1 MKLDEIDHPNADV
14 NPMLPRHLSDI
25 RNDLC
30 GVGVLFVS
38 TPGGYRRC
46 YSPAREAVI
55 GAAVRQHARWLQAL
69 LFVSTQIKVVTGAA
83 VRQHTN

>member
-30 GVGVLFVS
+30 GVGVLFRQHARRLQALLFAS
-38 TPGGYRRC
+38 TRGGYRRC
-46 YSPAREAVI
+46 CSSARE
-55 GAAVRQHARWLQAL
+55 
-69 LFVSTQIKVVTGAA
+69 VVTGAV
-83 VRQHTN
+83 VRQHTD